1 LLAMDANDNAGNLN
15 ERVVQSFSRASSLLQ
30 VRICPVEAS
39 APPQESIPMI
49 TDRLPSLALPSGA
62 ARAYLRGEWTASHL
76 HFKRLRASVSAK
88 QNGFWQIVH

>member
-1 LLAMDANDNAGNLN
+1 MLAMFVNDNAGGLTP
-15 ERVVQSFSRASSLLQ
+15 RSVLRFIASGLAPTGSISMFNGRLQ
-30 VRICPVEAS
+30 
-39 APPQESIPMI
+39 
-49 TDRLPSLALPSGA
+49 SLALPSGA

>member
-1 LLAMDANDNAGNLN
+1 MFVNDNAGGLTP
-15 ERVVQSFSRASSLLQ
+15 RSVLRFIASGLAPTGSISMFNGRLQ
-30 VRICPVEAS
+30 
-39 APPQESIPMI
+39 
-49 TDRLPSLALPSGA
+49 SLALPSGA

>member
-1 LLAMDANDNAGNLN
+1 LLAMDANDNAGHLN
-15 ERVVQSFSRASSLLQ
+15 DRVVQSFSRASSLL
-30 VRICPVEAS
+30 RG
-39 APPQESIPMI
+39 SITMV
-49 TDRLPSLALPSGA
+49 TGRLPSLALPSGA